1 MTLHVYYHEIAVVDA
16 VEEEDTRTAVVA
28 LNPCIVAELPAL
40 DTEEE
45 VHSQGIVAVASVGEF
60 PVHIPSAPGKVVAS
74 FAFVAVAVLLV
85 PAVACS
91 P

>member
-16 VEEEDTRTAVVA
+16 VEEEDTRTAVVV

-60 PVHIPSAPGKVVAS
+60 PVHIPSDLAS